1 MKMDELWRI
10 IKHWWNVAILTRAAF
25 LGLRGTSRTD
35 VLCYFSLASHGT
47 RGTILLWKPCDK
59 SVTSQRSFKWSLL
72 CRKETSVQKMHV
84 SNHPRLANTHSQTDQ
99 MMSHTFFFEMD
110 KKKNPVTICLNGG
123 MTTKTRGSSS
133 ANASCCYCCFSQP
146 DDPWRAGH
154 FITDYLR

>member
-47 RGTILLWKPCDK
+47 RGTILLWKPCDE
-59 SVTSQRSFKWSLL
+59 SLTSRRSLKWSLL
-72 CRKETSVQKMHV
+72 CREETSVQKMHL
-84 SNHPRLANTHSQTDQ
+84 SNHPLLANTHSQTDQ
-99 MMSHTFFFEMD
+99 MMSHTFFLEMD
-110 KKKNPVTICLNGG
+110 KKNPVTICLNGG

-133 ANASCCYCCFSQP
+133 ANASCCCCCFSQP

>member
-47 RGTILLWKPCDK
+47 RGTILLWKPCDE

-84 SNHPRLANTHSQTDQ
+84 SNHPRLANTHLQTDQ

-110 KKKNPVTICLNGG
+110 KKKLWPSAWMEGWPPKHGAVQALMLAAVTAV
-123 MTTKTRGSSS
+123 SH
-133 ANASCCYCCFSQP
+133 SQMI
-146 DDPWRAGH
+146 REEQVTLSQ
-154 FITDYLR
+154 II